1 MIRSTLVSILLASA
15 FAVHAEG
22 PIENFAPAGPSTLT
36 RAAVIAELHRAIAAG
51 EVDHGERSYEA
62 RPTGRA
68 LSRAEVRA
76 GLRLA
81 QAGGWVNDGEAT
93 LAPEFER
100 PPMAPVRIAGS
111 RATASAK

>member
-1 MIRSTLVSILLASA
+1 MFRTTLASILLASA

-22 PIENFAPAGPSTLT
+22 PIESFAPAGISTLT
-36 RAAVIAELHRAIAAG
+36 RAEVIAELHRAVAAG
-51 EVDHGERSYEA
+51 EVVHGERSYEA

-76 GLRLA
+76 ELRLA
-81 QAGGWVNDGEAT
+81 QAQGWVNPGEAT

-100 PPMAPVRIAGS
+100 HPMAPVRIAERQAAE
-111 RATASAK
+111 RAK

>member
-1 MIRSTLVSILLASA
+1 MIRATLASILIASA

-22 PIENFAPAGPSTLT
+22 PIESFAPAGPSTLT
-36 RAAVIAELHRAIAAG
+36 RATVIAELHRAIAAG
-51 EVDHGERSYEA
+51 EVVHGERSYEA

-76 GLRLA
+76 ALRQA
-81 QAGGWVNDGEAT
+81 QAEGRVNAGEAT

-100 PPMAPVRIAGS
+100 RPTAPVRIAAS
-111 RATASAK
+111 QAAERAK